1 MSWGTHRRNT
11 IIFIFFSIIFII
23 TAYLLY
29 DALYEPPNCFDKKW
43 NGDEINIDC
52 GGSCSLMCES
62 QVLAPIVRWTRV
74 FEVASGI
81 YNVLAYV
88 ENPNPNAGVEK
99 VSYRFRV
106 YDNENVLIQERRGI
120 TSLYPKSVM
129 PVLENTLPVGQ
140 LDAARVTFEFTE
152 PLIWHKKIPEQS
164 LIAVQDEQ
172 ITRLEDSP
180 RIRAIVKNNGVEL
193 IRNLEVVAIVYDVSG
208 NAIAASGTLF
218 KDAPV
223 NTDLEAFF
231 TWPKPFTTEF
241 SRFELIPVYDR
252 SIK

>member
-11 IIFIFFSIIFII
+11 IVFIFFAIIFII

-43 NGDEINIDC
+43 NGDEVNIDC

-62 QVLAPIVRWTRV
+62 QVLDPIIRWTRV
-74 FEVASGI
+74 FEVAPGI

-88 ENPNPNAGVEK
+88 ENPNPNAGVNK

-106 YDNENVLIQERRGI
+106 YDNENVLLQERRGFAE
-120 TSLYPKSVM
+120 LPPKSVM
-129 PVLENTLPVGQ
+129 PILENTLPVGQ
-140 LDAARVTFEFTE
+140 LEAARVAFEFTE
-152 PLIWHKKIPEQS
+152 PLVWYKQNLQS
-164 LIAVQDEQ
+164 SMVALQDEQ

-180 RIRAIVKNNGVEL
+180 RIRAIVKNTGVTP
-193 IRNLEVVAIVYDVSG
+193 IRDLKIIAIVYDVNN
-208 NAIAASGTLF
+208 NAVGASGTLF
-218 KDAPV
+218 KEAPP

-231 TWPKPFTTEF
+231 TWPKPFNTEF

-252 SIK
+252 IGE